1 MPVTKQMKKNLPD
14 EHPMIAPKKNI
25 SFGARASD
33 RLTLFM
39 GSWTFIILFALFLI
53 AWMIVNIV
61 ALSLRWDPYPF
72 ILLNL
77 FLSSL
82 ATFQA
87 PIIMM
92 SQNREGERDR
102 IVAKYDYAVNRRA
115 EREIQDIKKDL
126 EEIKTL
132 VRSLRTKS
140 KKTVNK

>member
-1 MPVTKQMKKNLPD
+1 
-14 EHPMIAPKKNI
+14 
-25 SFGARASD
+25 
-33 RLTLFM
+33 
-39 GSWTFIILFALFLI
+39 
-53 AWMIVNIV
+53 
-61 ALSLRWDPYPF
+61 
-72 ILLNL
+72 
-77 FLSSL
+77 LSSL